1 MHWLSQPADIPR
13 PALWLGLL
21 GGLPFLAGAIGQWFA
36 APRLGPVPILA
47 ASLLYGAVVLSFL
60 GGIRWGTA
68 IGPYSAARQAWEF
81 TGSVSPV
88 ILGWIALL
96 LPPAAGVSLLI
107 IGFLA
112 QALWDVIAVEDG
124 RLPAWF
130 GQLRMILT
138 SIAVISL
145 LAILI
150 NVIT

>member
-21 GGLPFLAGAIGQWFA
+21 GAVPFLAGAIAQWFA
-36 APRLGPVPILA
+36 APHVGHIPVLA
-47 ASLLYGAVVLSFL
+47 ASLLYGAVILSFL

-68 IGPYSAARQAWEF
+68 IGPYGAARQAWEF
-81 TGSVSPV
+81 TGSIIPAL
-88 ILGWIALL
+88 LGWIALL
-96 LPPAAGVSLLI
+96 LPPAAGLSLLI
-107 IGFLA
+107 VGFLA
-112 QALWDVIAVEDG
+112 QALWDVIAVEEG

-138 SIAVISL
+138 SVAVISL
-145 LAILI
+145 MAILI